1 MKGGIGEI
9 YTKVC
14 CDMRP
19 QKVHGEEE
27 REVTFLWSEAAN
39 KERERERDEEENFS
53 SPQCGLL
60 CLSVCLSVC
69 HSRTRERKKKELK

>member
-1 MKGGIGEI
+1 
-9 YTKVC
+9 
-14 CDMRP
+14 MRP

-39 KERERERDEEENFS
+39 KERERERDEKENFS

-60 CLSVCLSVC
+60 WGRREDFVCLSVCLSVC